1 MAFTNYNDLKT
12 TVANYLGRS
21 DLTTAIPD
29 FISLAELRLQRELRT
44 RQMLKSATA
53 TMVSGDAKVALPT
66 DFLEIRDLH
75 VQGSPRMPV
84 TYMSPSTFTR
94 DARADE
100 SGKPIYYT
108 ILANEFQFAPIPD
121 TAYVLEILYYAKPT
135 VLSGSNA
142 SNVFLANYFDAL
154 LYASLLEAEPYL
166 INDARTQTW
175 ASLYDRAIKNI
186 SDADQNG
193 EYSGVPLQMK
203 VTSR

>member
-53 TMVSGDAKVALPT
+53 TMTSGDAKVALPT

-75 VQGSPRMPV
+75 VQGNPRMPV

-108 ILANEFQFAPIPD
+108 VLANEFQFAPIPD

-142 SNVFLANYFDAL
+142 SNAFLANYFDAL